1 MPFTLTYI
9 DQIAVESVDI
19 EFDIDTKIYQDFR
32 DHYIISGDD
41 PDNFRLNA
49 DTIMFP
55 PEITKDSKS
64 ANYISVETTGSYE
77 GFKFY
82 KESTPRQLGLKFEWV
97 CGGNF
102 TPLKI
107 HTIVS
112 KIKGYFYNSFF
123 GKDNPGKYPALKIHQ
138 LYHVIP
144 PNLLNPSTWRM
155 MDVNVK
161 YSKEMTVSNVDAEN
175 TIYPVYTVVDINLE
189 SVTQLK
195 NPKPG
200 NEMAKFIADNYTN
213 LAKSPTISWF

>member
-1 MPFTLTYI
+1 MAFTLTGI
-9 DQIAVESVDI
+9 DQIAIASVDI
-19 EFDIDTKIYQDFR
+19 EFDIDLAIYKDFADR
-32 DHYIISGDD
+32 YINDQ
-41 PDNFRLNA
+41 NQLRLNA

-155 MDVNVK
+155 MDVNIK
-161 YSKEMTVSNVDAEN
+161 YSKEMTVFEVGTKNI
-175 TIYPVYTVVDINLE
+175 IYPVHTIVDMNLE

-195 NPKPG
+195 NPKLG
-200 NEMAKFIADNYTN
+200 NEASTIASKYTN
-213 LAKSPTISWF
+213 LSSKPTVSWF